1 MKNSPQ
7 TRGRPKTS
15 SLTRE
20 EQLRDAKRAQ
30 RRRERQAGLSTV
42 QLRLPKVEADQLR
55 AALKAS
61 SFQQEFDSFLQDF
74 VLDINQWPTLKVLAW
89 NRHEQWL
96 PAEEALG
103 IYERNWRFVDVDK
116 LTKEEA
122 ELIVRL
128 QERFGNGLLH
138 V

>member
-1 MKNSPQ
+1 MNKPST

-15 SLTRE
+15 LLTRE
-20 EQLRDAKRAQ
+20 EQLRNAKRAQ
-30 RRRERQAGLSTV
+30 RQREHRAGLSTV
-42 QLRLPKVEADQLR
+42 QLRLPKIQAALLR
-55 AALKAS
+55 AALKTPH
-61 SFQQEFDSFLQDF
+61 FQRDIDRFLQDY
-74 VLDINQWPTLKVLAW
+74 VLDINQWPMLKDLTW
-89 NRHEQWL
+89 NRHDRWL

-116 LTKEEA
+116 LDKEEA

-128 QERFGNGLLH
+128 QERYGNGVLH